1 MQCDLWVK
9 ILDLDDDA
17 PKFVHEFS
25 KRLVICVSQIGQG
38 SRGQAMRPVGCVLC
52 TKAFNEGV
60 KAIYGSWWEST
71 VPDQCRPLEGHWE
84 DTT

>member
-1 MQCDLWVK
+1 MQCYLWVK

-38 SRGQAMRPVGCVLC
+38 SRGQAMRPVGCVLR
-52 TKAFNEGV
+52 TEALDKGV
-60 KAIYGSWWEST
+60 KTVYGSWWKST
-71 VPDQCRPLEGHWE
+71 ILGQCCPLKGCWK
-84 DTT
+84 DMA